1 MLHALGI
8 GTLWDE
14 YGLIGKSCQ
23 YRDNSRASQEFRAA
37 SGCNFAVPVN
47 QGDCAHWSRSCFG
60 GSELMGPVESSL
72 SRLSRITLG
81 SLEDMGYSVDYNQAE
96 NINKFTF
103 ASECQCNRRL
113 GGNSTFIEEPERRLS
128 NAGLAFAQNYGLA
141 VLAQNE
147 AAIEEEISQTLIP
160 NDDLIDIGG
169 HVISVMYEEDGVAYD
184 VVVRS
189 DNSTSIS
196 RLNKLKL

>member
-1 MLHALGI
+1 
-8 GTLWDE
+8 
-14 YGLIGKSCQ
+14 
-23 YRDNSRASQEFRAA
+23 
-37 SGCNFAVPVN
+37 
-47 QGDCAHWSRSCFG
+47 
-60 GSELMGPVESSL
+60 MGPVESSL